1 MIKTHKEEQK
11 RKESIDILPATDMM
25 YEDDGLSQVEA
36 SIKALKEKMKI
47 KDEFKDELE
56 ETYALDIESLK
67 AHDYSPTYL
76 SILKL
81 IPSNC
86 HNYRLCK

>member
-1 MIKTHKEEQK
+1 
-11 RKESIDILPATDMM
+11 MM

-36 SIKALKEKMKI
+36 SIIALKEKMKI

-67 AHDYSPTYL
+67 THDYSPRIYQYL
-76 SILKL
+76 SLFPQTATIVYYASDYTL
-81 IPSNC
+81 ITAS
-86 HNYRLCK
+86 RASIRVSCKS

>member
-1 MIKTHKEEQK
+1 
-11 RKESIDILPATDMM
+11 MM

-36 SIKALKEKMKI
+36 SIMALKEKMKI

-67 AHDYSPTYL
+67 HMT
-76 SILKL
+76 IVHVF
-81 IPSNC
+81 INT
-86 HNYRLCK
+86 